1 MSAANRSPGDGPDG
15 REAKG
20 EVFVAGP
27 AGGEGEV
34 YVAGPAMSDSD
45 RFGRPDEPEKIV
57 GIDSEYLSGRRF
69 PYQEDP
75 SLLEDVDLL
84 EATPEARSWF
94 GPVFLD
100 AYLRHKRAEIR
111 SLEGLD
117 PAAQCARYALTY

>member
-1 MSAANRSPGDGPDG
+1 MKAQPPRQAHLGRGHAGDSGEDQARGAARTAFEAE
-15 REAKG
+15 REAAGIRPLPHSLG
-20 EVFVAGP
+20 EA
-27 AGGEGEV
+27 
-34 YVAGPAMSDSD
+34 
-45 RFGRPDEPEKIV
+45 
-57 GIDSEYLSGRRF
+57 L
-69 PYQEDP
+69 
-75 SLLEDVDLL
+75 DLL

>member
-1 MSAANRSPGDGPDG
+1 PAPRDVARMSEAE
-15 REAKG
+15 REA
-20 EVFVAGP
+20 AGI
-27 AGGEGEV
+27 
-34 YVAGPAMSDSD
+34 
-45 RFGRPDEPEKIV
+45 RPLPHSL
-57 GIDSEYLSGRRF
+57 SEAL
-69 PYQEDP
+69 
-75 SLLEDVDLL
+75 DLL